1 MRLEYT
7 EEQEK
12 ELRMTELEAILENEL
27 YESNV
32 EKYCLEIELQFL
44 EGSKNVFGDPAA
56 FIDADKISFEI
67 IYEEESE
74 DYSATLYN
82 KNGEPR
88 LPYLNHKDLYKL
100 VEEIIDKKYA

>member
-1 MRLEYT
+1 M
-7 EEQEK
+7 
-12 ELRMTELEAILENEL
+12 
-27 YESNV
+27 

-74 DYSATLYN
+74 EYSATLYDQCG
-82 KNGEPR
+82 KPQ
-88 LPYLNHKDLYKL
+88 LPYLCHKDLYKL
-100 VEEIIDKKYA
+100 VEEIKDKKYA

>member
-1 MRLEYT
+1 MEGNIYETGIYGGAGKRIAN
-7 EEQEK
+7 
-12 ELRMTELEAILENEL
+12 TELNAVLENDL
-27 YESNV
+27 YDSNV

-56 FIDADKISFEI
+56 FIDADNIAFEVV
-67 IYEEESE
+67 YEEESE

-82 KNGEPR
+82 QNGEPR

-100 VEEIIDKKYA
+100 GCRRI

>member
-7 EEQEK
+7 ESQER
-12 ELRMTELEAILENEL
+12 ELRITELNAVLENEL

-56 FIDADKISFEI
+56 FIDADNIAFEVV
-67 IYEEESE
+67 YEEESE

-82 KNGEPR
+82 QNGEPR
-88 LPYLNHKDLYKL
+88 LPYLSHKDLYKL

>member
-7 EEQEK
+7 ESQER
-12 ELRMTELEAILENEL
+12 ELRITELNAVLENEL

-56 FIDADKISFEI
+56 FIDADKIWGISLLGAEYDETAFR
-67 IYEEESE
+67 S
-74 DYSATLYN
+74 
-82 KNGEPR
+82 
-88 LPYLNHKDLYKL
+88 
-100 VEEIIDKKYA
+100 

>member
-12 ELRMTELEAILENEL
+12 ELRMTELEAVLENDL
-27 YESNV
+27 YDSNV

-44 EGSKNVFGDPAA
+44 EGSTNVFGEPAA

-82 KNGEPR
+82 QSGEPR
-88 LPYLNHKDLYKL
+88 LPYLSHKDLYEL
-100 VEEIIDKKYA
+100 VAEILEKGEV

>member
-7 EEQEK
+7 ESQER
-12 ELRMTELEAILENEL
+12 ELRITELEAVLENEL

-44 EGSKNVFGDPAA
+44 QGITNAFGEPAA

-74 DYSATLYN
+74 EFSATLYN
-82 KNGEPR
+82 QNGEPR
-88 LPYLNHKDLYKL
+88 LPYLSHKDLYKL
-100 VEEIIDKKYA
+100 VEEILKKIEV

>member
-44 EGSKNVFGDPAA
+44 EESKNVFGDPAA

-82 KNGEPR
+82 QNGEPR
-88 LPYLNHKDLYKL
+88 LPYLSHKALYKL
-100 VEEIIDKKYA
+100 VEEILEKVEV

>member
-7 EEQEK
+7 ESQER
-12 ELRMTELEAILENEL
+12 ELRITELNAVLENEL

-44 EGSKNVFGDPAA
+44 EGSKNVFGD
-56 FIDADKISFEI
+56 ADKISFEI

-82 KNGEPR
+82 QNGEPR

-100 VEEIIDKKYA
+100 VEEILEKVEV

>member
-7 EEQEK
+7 ESQER
-12 ELRMTELEAILENEL
+12 ELRITELNAVLENDL
-27 YESNV
+27 YDSNV

-82 KNGEPR
+82 KNG
-88 LPYLNHKDLYKL
+88 
-100 VEEIIDKKYA
+100 

>member
-7 EEQEK
+7 ESQER
-12 ELRMTELEAILENEL
+12 ELRITELNAVLENEL

-56 FIDADKISFEI
+56 FIDADNIAFEVV
-67 IYEEESE
+67 YEEESE

-82 KNGEPR
+82 QNGEPR

>member
-7 EEQEK
+7 ESQER
-12 ELRMTELEAILENEL
+12 ELRITELNAVLENEL

-74 DYSATLYN
+74 DYSATVTLKCVAVLFLCASFCNNYFCSIT
-82 KNGEPR
+82 
-88 LPYLNHKDLYKL
+88 L
-100 VEEIIDKKYA
+100 

>member
-12 ELRMTELEAILENEL
+12 ELRMTELEAVLENDL
-27 YESNV
+27 YDSNV

-44 EGSKNVFGDPAA
+44 EGSTNVFGEPAA
-56 FIDADKISFEI
+56 FNADKISFEI

-82 KNGEPR
+82 QNGEPR
-88 LPYLNHKDLYKL
+88 LPYLSHKDLYKL
-100 VEEIIDKKYA
+100 VEEILKKVEV